1 MLNNYPALLLNA
13 DYTPVSVYPLS
24 TWGFERTLR
33 NFLKERITIV
43 ETYDAVLRS
52 PSFEY
57 TPPSVVALKQYIKR
71 PHRVAFNRYN
81 IFLRDDFTCQ
91 YCAKTFSSFELTFDH
106 VVPRSNGGQTDYE
119 NIVACC
125 VACNSKKSNKQ
136 DMRPIKK
143 PRIPTER
150 ELARAKVR
158 YSVALD
164 SSKFHHTWTDYLYW
178 SGALQ

>member
-106 VVPRSNGGQTDYE
+106 VVPRSKGGQTDYE

-136 DMRPIKK
+136 DMKPIKK

-150 ELARAKVR
+150 ELARAKVK